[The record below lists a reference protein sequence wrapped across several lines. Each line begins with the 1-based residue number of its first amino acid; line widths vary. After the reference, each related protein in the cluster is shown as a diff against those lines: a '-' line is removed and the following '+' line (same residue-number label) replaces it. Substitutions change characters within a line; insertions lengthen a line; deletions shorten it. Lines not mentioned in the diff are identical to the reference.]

1 MSHRAGMA
9 TDLDLRH
16 FRYFVTVAE
25 ELHFARAAQ
34 RIGIRPSPLSKAI
47 TQLERRL
54 KLRLFHRNRRRTQLT
69 EAGAALLPQAKI
81 LLAQAERLQQ
91 TIAAL
96 SSE

>member
-1 MSHRAGMA
+1 MV
-9 TDLDLRH
+9 DLDLRH
-16 FRYFVTVAE
+16 LRYFVALAE
-25 ELHFARAAQ
+25 ELHFGRAAQ
-34 RIGIRPSPLSKAI
+34 RVGIRPSPLSKAI

-54 KLRLFHRNRRRTQLT
+54 QLRLFHRNRRRTLLT
-69 EAGAALLPQAKI
+69 EAGASLLPQTKI